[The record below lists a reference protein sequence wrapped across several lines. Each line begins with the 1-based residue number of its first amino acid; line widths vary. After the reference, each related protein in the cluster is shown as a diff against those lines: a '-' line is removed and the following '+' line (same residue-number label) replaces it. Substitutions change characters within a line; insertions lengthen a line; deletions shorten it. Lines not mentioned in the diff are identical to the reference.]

1 MAYLMTQA
9 GAAKLQPVAVTNPM
23 RPGKSA
29 APANTVYLENGR
41 LKSAASPPPGARLVA
56 RTA

>member
-9 GAAKLQPVAVTNPM
+9 GAAKLQPTGTTNPM
-23 RPGKSA
+23 RPGGT
-29 APANTVYLENGR
+29 APANAVYLENGR
-41 LKSAASPPPGARLVA
+41 LKSAATPPPGARLVA